1 MLTLERHNQI
11 MELLYKNTRMT
22 TNELCEQLNVSAATI
37 RNDLNFLEKE
47 QLIKKFHGGATLPDQ
62 SNNLEFHKRDK
73 INNIEKENIAN
84 EALNLIKNDQCI
96 LLDASSTSLSLAK
109 KLHIFDRLT
118 VVTNGIYAMLALKDV
133 PNITVIFIG
142 GIVTKNSGCTEG
154 LLGVDLLSKINADI
168 SFVSAHGFTL
178 NEGLTDFNIYEV
190 ELKKQMLKRS
200 KKSIALLDFSKFE
213 NVSTAS
219 FCKSNELDLII
230 TDNKADNK
238 ALEKYRNAGINIT
251 VCE

>member
-1 MLTLERHNQI
+1 MLTLDRHNKI
-11 MELLYKNTRMT
+11 IELLNKNIRMT

-47 QLIKKFHGGATLPDQ
+47 QLVKKFHGGAALLNQ

-73 INNIEKENIAN
+73 LNNFEKDAIAN
-84 EALNLIKNDQCI
+84 EAIQLIQNDQCI
-96 LLDASSTSLSLAK
+96 LLDASSTSLALAK

-118 VVTNGIYAMLALKDV
+118 VVTNGIYTMLALKDV

-154 LLGVDLLSKINADI
+154 LLGCDLLSKVNADI
-168 SFVSAHGFTL
+168 SFISAHGFTL
-178 NEGLTDFNIYEV
+178 DEGLTDFNIYEV

-200 KKSIALLDFSKFE
+200 KKLVALLDSTKLE
-213 NVSTAS
+213 KVSTAS
-219 FCKSNELDLII
+219 FIKSADIDLLITDKKADSLII
-230 TDNKADNK
+230 
-238 ALEKYRNAGINIT
+238 EKYQNAGLNVNI
-251 VCE
+251 CQ

>member
-1 MLTLERHNQI
+1 MITIERHNQI
-11 MELLYKNTRMT
+11 IELLNKNIRMT

-47 QLIKKFHGGATLPDQ
+47 DLIIKFHGGATLPEQ

-73 INNIEKENIAN
+73 LNSAEKDTISSG
-84 EALNLIKNDQCI
+84 ALKLIKNDQCI
-96 LLDASSTSLSLAK
+96 LLDASSTALSLAK
-109 KLHIFDRLT
+109 KLHTFDRLT
-118 VVTNGIYAMLALKDV
+118 VVTNGIYTMLTLKDI

-154 LLGVDLLSKINADI
+154 LLGCDLLSKINADI
-168 SFVSAHGFTL
+168 SFVSAHGFSL

-200 KKSIALLDFSKFE
+200 KKSVALLDSSKFE
-213 NVSTAS
+213 KVSTAS
-219 FCKSNELDLII
+219 FSKSTDIDLII
-230 TDNKADNK
+230 TTKESDLDSIR
-238 ALEKYRNAGINIT
+238 KYRNAGIDVT
-251 VCE
+251 VC

>member
-1 MLTLERHNQI
+1 MLFIERHNQI
-11 MELLYKNTRMT
+11 MDLLNENKTMT

-47 QLIKKFHGGATLPDQ
+47 QLIKKFHGGATLPEE

-73 INNIEKENIAN
+73 VNNLEKESIAN
-84 EALNLIKNDQCI
+84 EAIKLIKNDQCI
-96 LLDASSTSLSLAK
+96 LLDASSTALALAK

-118 VVTNGIYAMLALKDV
+118 VITNGIYAMLALKDI

-154 LLGVDLLSKINADI
+154 LLGSDLLNKINSDI

-200 KKSIALLDFSKFE
+200 KKTVALLDSSKFE
-213 NVSTAS
+213 TVSTSS

-230 TDNKADNK
+230 TNNTSNHDTIQ
-238 ALEKYRNAGINIT
+238 KYRNSGLEIIT
-251 VCE
+251 SE

>member
-1 MLTLERHNQI
+1 MLTLDRHNKI
-11 MELLYKNTRMT
+11 IELLNKNIRMT

-47 QLIKKFHGGATLPDQ
+47 QLVKKFHGGAALLNQ

-73 INNIEKENIAN
+73 LNNFEKDAIAN
-84 EALNLIKNDQCI
+84 EAIQLIQNDQCI
-96 LLDASSTSLSLAK
+96 LLDASSTSLALAK

-118 VVTNGIYAMLALKDV
+118 VVTNGIYTMLALKDV

-154 LLGVDLLSKINADI
+154 LLGCDLLNKVNADI
-168 SFVSAHGFTL
+168 SFISAHGFTL
-178 NEGLTDFNIYEV
+178 DEGLTDFNIYEV

-200 KKSIALLDFSKFE
+200 KKLVALLDSTKLE
-213 NVSTAS
+213 KVSTAS
-219 FCKSNELDLII
+219 FIKSADIDLLITDKKADSLII
-230 TDNKADNK
+230 
-238 ALEKYRNAGINIT
+238 EKYRNAGLNVNI
-251 VCE
+251 CQ

>member
-1 MLTLERHNQI
+1 MLTLDRHNKI
-11 MELLYKNTRMT
+11 IELLNKNIRMT

-47 QLIKKFHGGATLPDQ
+47 QLVKKFHGGAALLNQ

-73 INNIEKENIAN
+73 LNNFEKDAIAN
-84 EALNLIKNDQCI
+84 EAIQLIQNDQCI
-96 LLDASSTSLSLAK
+96 LLDASSTSLALAK

-118 VVTNGIYAMLALKDV
+118 VVTNGIYTMLALKDV

-154 LLGVDLLSKINADI
+154 LLGCDLLSKVNADV
-168 SFVSAHGFTL
+168 SFISAHGFTL
-178 NEGLTDFNIYEV
+178 DEGLTDFNIYEV

-200 KKSIALLDFSKFE
+200 KKSVALLDYTKFE
-213 NVSTAS
+213 NISTAS
-219 FCKSNELDLII
+219 FGSPSDIDLII
-230 TDNKADNK
+230 TDKNADDTSIM
-238 ALEKYRNAGINIT
+238 KYRKAGIQIKI
-251 VCE
+251 VE